1 MLILLV
7 QDKKDVAGI
16 GTLATQ
22 ILQIYTDVSKSLY
35 RHKKSE
41 FSLFL
46 QDSSKKKHF
55 VLAKKLF
62 LYQHLRYCKS
72 KTSSTKLK

>member
-35 RHKKSE
+35 RHEKSE

-46 QDSSKKKHF
+46 QDSSKKNTLYLQKSYFCTNISGIASLKHH
-55 VLAKKLF
+55 
-62 LYQHLRYCKS
+62 QPN
-72 KTSSTKLK
+72 